1 MDGEKPQEEN
11 STSERFQHP
20 NPFGVNQ
27 VYYERIQNMRLMDDT
42 LMTAALDGNIEA
54 TQFLLRIILKMP
66 NLIVT
71 RSKSQ
76 VEFKNL
82 FGHSLRM
89 DVDARTEEDERID
102 IEVERDKYRAS
113 PERSRYQLAIR
124 DASFLP
130 QGEDFKK
137 LPTTYLVFIT
147 EIDYW
152 GDGLA
157 VYHVDRKV
165 RENDKY
171 FNDRAHIVY
180 VNGSYVGDDE
190 IGRLIADLRE
200 SNPDKMRNPELA
212 NRVRALKNSETEVK
226 KMCKAM
232 EITFEE
238 GRKEGHAEGRKEG
251 IEEGDQNRGVQ
262 DVENLMDTLGL
273 DLVEAFKALRIP
285 MEEHQI
291 YTNLITQRRLASG
304 KG

>member
-1 MDGEKPQEEN
+1 MDGGKPQEET
-11 STSERFQHP
+11 SASERFQHP
-20 NPFGVNQ
+20 KPFGVNQ

-54 TQFLLRIILKMP
+54 TQFLLRTILKMP

-130 QGEDFKK
+130 QGENFKK

-147 EIDYW
+147 ETDYW

-212 NRVRALKNSETEVK
+212 NRVRALKNSETEVR

-238 GRKEGHAEGRKEG
+238 GRKDGHAEGRKEG
-251 IEEGDQNRGVQ
+251 RIEALVQ
-262 DVENLMDTLGL
+262 SIRNLMNRHGQTADESMD
-273 DLVEAFKALRIP
+273 DLAIIGDERDACIAYMVA
-285 MEEHQI
+285 HQ
-291 YTNLITQRRLASG
+291 AG
-304 KG
+304 

>member
-1 MDGEKPQEEN
+1 MDGGKPQEET
-11 STSERFQHP
+11 SASERFQHP

-54 TQFLLRIILKMP
+54 TQFLLRTILKMP

-130 QGEDFKK
+130 QGENFKK

-147 EIDYW
+147 ETDYW

-212 NRVRALKNSETEVK
+212 NRVRALKNSETEVR

-251 IEEGDQNRGVQ
+251 RIEALVQ
-262 DVENLMDTLGL
+262 SIRNLMNRHGQTADESMD
-273 DLVEAFKALRIP
+273 DLAIIGDERDACIAY
-285 MEEHQI
+285 MMAHQ
-291 YTNLITQRRLASG
+291 AG
-304 KG
+304 